1 MIDLQSLLDRFKL
14 TPEQF
19 AERANLSYDR
29 VSELLSGEDASL
41 AELRSIASAFK
52 ITLSDLISPSD
63 KYQRINLMFRRD
75 IPKERLVDEISIDRL
90 TKKIE
95 NSIEILGTEG
105 DRLLWKD
112 YFVVHEESYVVAER
126 CAERF
131 REIFFGGD
139 TVSPLLKLPEIV
151 VRDLEVV
158 LFVVQQTY
166 IDGASA
172 CIDGQPFVFVSSR
185 FPPRMLFTLAHEVGH
200 LISHKG
206 DPGGFATLDWPSEDN
221 DSSQNG
227 KSAEAFANT
236 FASCLLLPAAGV
248 GVTLKKIRELA
259 KIEQDQ
265 IGDIELI
272 FLSRIFGT
280 SFQVAARRCEDL
292 KVLPRGG
299 AHALYEKIRKE
310 YGSPEKRAQDLKL
323 PPRPEIDFPIVPER
337 LLISAIERIKSGAIS
352 IGKASAI
359 LGISISDIVSAHA
372 RVQH

>member
-19 AERANLSYDR
+19 VERANLSYDR

-52 ITLSDLISPSD
+52 ITLSDLISPGN

-105 DRLLWKD
+105 DRFLWKD
-112 YFVVHEESYVVAER
+112 YFVVHEESYEVAER

-172 CIDGQPFVFVSSR
+172 CIDGQPFIFVSSR

-206 DPGGFATLDWPSEDN
+206 DPEGFATLDWPSED
-221 DSSQNG
+221 DGSSQNR
-227 KSAEAFANT
+227 KSAEAFANA

-265 IGDIELI
+265 IGDIELN
-272 FLSRIFGT
+272 FLSRVFGT
-280 SFQVAARRCEDL
+280 SFEVAARRCEDL
-292 KVLPRGG
+292 KLLPRGG
-299 AHALYEKIRKE
+299 ARALYELIRKE
-310 YGSPEKRAQDLKL
+310 YGSPEKRAQYLKL

-337 LLISAIERIKSGAIS
+337 LLISAIERIKSGAVS
-352 IGKASAI
+352 IGKASAM